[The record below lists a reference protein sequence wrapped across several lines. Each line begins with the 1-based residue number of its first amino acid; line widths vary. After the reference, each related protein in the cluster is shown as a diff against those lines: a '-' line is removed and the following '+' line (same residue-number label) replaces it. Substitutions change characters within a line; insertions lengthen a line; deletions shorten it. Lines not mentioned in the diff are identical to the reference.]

1 MGLERELEVLRRRVR
16 RIGKAVNPP
25 QLSVHIFN
33 EGEKNP
39 TGDSPWELSIIIEE
53 KRPLIGNQANNLD
66 ASRFSR
72 SSTSRYNESV
82 FKDE

>member
-1 MGLERELEVLRRRVR
+1 MGLEREIEALRRRVR
-16 RIGKAVNPP
+16 RVAKVENPP
-25 QLSVHIFN
+25 QLSVHVFN

-39 TGDSPWELSIIIEE
+39 TGDSPWELSIMIEK
-53 KRPLIGNQANNLD
+53 KRPLIDQANSLD